1 MILELFLKLLSRLGA
16 IHWTFGF
23 SEPGV
28 PVIPAASQWMSS
40 VNTTQTGTTTS
51 GSNAITGLTS
61 TAGLSVGQQLTG
73 TGIPNGAYITQITSS
88 TAITINT
95 NATASGSP
103 TITFYPF
110 DANQSNWA
118 GVFSGFAGPTA
129 GAIATDTPD
138 CPFNIPD
145 TQPLAA
151 GTTFVPAPG
160 RGIVTMG
167 AFATS
172 AGGVQYNINGTWT
185 PIPIPYTGNTSA
197 ASAGYV
203 MCDGVN
209 VRWNN
214 PGSASVTFVFYRERS
229 SKSTSI

>member
-1 MILELFLKLLSRLGA
+1 MILELLLKLLSRLGA
-16 IHWTFGF
+16 IKWAFGF

-28 PVIPAASQWMSS
+28 PVIPAAAQWLAS
-40 VNTTQTGTTTS
+40 VTTTQTGTLSTS
-51 GSNAITGLTS
+51 SNTITGLTS
-61 TAGLSVGQQLTG
+61 TAGLSTGQQVTG
-73 TGIPNGAYITQITSS
+73 TGIPNGSYITAIPSGTS
-88 TAITINT
+88 ITINQT
-95 NATASGSP
+95 PTTAGAQ
-103 TITFYPF
+103 TLTFYPY

-118 GVFSGFAGPTA
+118 GVFSGFSGPPA
-129 GAIATDTPD
+129 SAIATDTPD

-145 TQPLAA
+145 TQPVAA
-151 GTTFVPAPG
+151 TSTFVPAPG
-160 RGIVTMG
+160 RGVVTMA
-167 AFATS
+167 AFTTT

-185 PIPIPYTGNTSA
+185 ALPIPYTGNTSA

-214 PGSASVTFVFYRERS
+214 PGSAACTFVFYRERS